1 MVINV
6 ILRGSAHANNVI
18 TLHYFMYQVQF
29 EFARYKTK
37 LYSLFTKQYYFPEFG
52 GLGQEAPELASNPGN
67 NCVDPDV
74 YKRTYYT
81 SVTGYLKKITKREF
95 HQTK

>member
-1 MVINV
+1 MQIM
-6 ILRGSAHANNVI
+6 L
-18 TLHYFMYQVQF
+18 LHYITSCTKSSLNLL
-29 EFARYKTK
+29 YKTK
-37 LYSLFTKQYYFPEFG
+37 LYSLFTKQYYSPEFG

-81 SVTGYLKKITKREF
+81 SVTGYFKKITNREF